1 MLATE
6 LFIIPKLTFT
16 LVQSIGDLVDKFTEG
31 MEAAVAMV
39 NQRKVE
45 VVICDVVTMHK
56 GTHHAENWRDFLVMA
71 METTDT
77 TVQGYRCVAWL
88 EELARV
94 SMALLGGL

>member
-16 LVQSIGDLVDKFTEG
+16 LVQSISD
-31 MEAAVAMV
+31 
-39 NQRKVE
+39 
-45 VVICDVVTMHK
+45 
-56 GTHHAENWRDFLVMA
+56 HAENWRDILVMT